1 MNRYFMEQLAERA
14 TERMV
19 QRIFDVEDAW
29 KDANGLVYGDIPLN
43 NPEDFVMYYIDLR
56 ERGVLDNLRVVSP
69 EVAADLDKQFERDA
83 AKVMGVA

>member
-19 QRIFDVEDAW
+19 QRILDVEDAW

-43 NPEDFVMYYIDLR
+43 SPEDFVMYYIDLR